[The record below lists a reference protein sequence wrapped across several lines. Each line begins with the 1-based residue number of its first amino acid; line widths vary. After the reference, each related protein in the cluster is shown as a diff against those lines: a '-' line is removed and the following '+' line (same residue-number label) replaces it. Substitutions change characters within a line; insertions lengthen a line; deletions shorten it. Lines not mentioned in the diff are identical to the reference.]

1 VVEVMT
7 MEEMNDLEKAQ
18 IILQMF
24 MERYNLTEEEA
35 KKKINDATIF
45 PLGMTSAIDMMFPPA
60 FKKTD

>member
-1 VVEVMT
+1 
-7 MEEMNDLEKAQ
+7 
-18 IILQMF
+18 MF